1 MRLLG
6 RMGDAGLFVPP
17 LAVLLGLALPPLA
30 HAGEVVLVPCVAL
43 LLAMSIGLAEPGRLL
58 LREIPPVLLIVLTNL
73 LLTPLAVL
81 LLAKGFGVPLAGG
94 WLVLVAACP
103 AAGGA
108 ALVAS
113 LLGLPV
119 RPLLLA
125 QLLCFAALPV
135 TAPLVAALLLE
146 GVTIA
151 PGALFLRVLLMVA
164 LPALAGLLLRQ
175 ALGRAR
181 RLEHARSLR
190 GLGVL
195 ALAGIGLAVAAGLT
209 RLELAPGQWSDAL
222 LGLSV
227 ASAAGAVIGWVAA
240 RRQPEL
246 ARGFALAGAVRNVSL
261 LWSAT
266 LGLSP
271 PEGQLVMMLGTL
283 WTLLLPALLGLRQ
296 GPMLRAGA
304 FIMLCL
310 LL

>member
-1 MRLLG
+1 M
-6 RMGDAGLFVPP
+6 A
-17 LAVLLGLALPPLA
+17 
-30 HAGEVVLVPCVAL
+30 
-43 LLAMSIGLAEPGRLL
+43 
-58 LREIPPVLLIVLTNL
+58 
-73 LLTPLAVL
+73 
-81 LLAKGFGVPLAGG
+81 
-94 WLVLVAACP
+94 
-103 AAGGA
+103 
-108 ALVAS
+108 
-113 LLGLPV
+113 
-119 RPLLLA
+119 
-125 QLLCFAALPV
+125 
-135 TAPLVAALLLE
+135 
-146 GVTIA
+146 
-151 PGALFLRVLLMVA
+151 
-164 LPALAGLLLRQ
+164 Q

-181 RLEHARSLR
+181 RQEHARSLR

-209 RLELAPGQWSDAL
+209 RLELSPGQWTDAL
-222 LGLSV
+222 LGLGV

-296 GPMLRAGA
+296 GLVLRAGA